1 MKIIA
6 IVTASVYAPFVTTS
20 LSIYARRM
28 TQPSRVIYLP
38 PGVVSPPAAPQ
49 SVPNN
54 GIPFDRVF
62 FEQVLPP
69 AIAGFCSQVQCD
81 VPVVELTTV
90 DGMTHYIVGISGVA
104 DQWVALSTSRPDHPH
119 PVQMFVPYQTIFRV
133 EIHPEPDERRAHLGF
148 ITSQARV
155 PEVIPAVAPPVAKA
169 RTTPAKRA
177 AASKEK

>member
-6 IVTASVYAPFVTTS
+6 IVAPHVYATFVTS
-20 LSIYARRM
+20 LSIPYAPGM

-38 PGVVSPPAAPQ
+38 PGVVPPPSAQSAPTV
-49 SVPNN
+49 VPN
-54 GIPFDRVF
+54 GIPFDRTF

-69 AIAGFCSQVQCD
+69 AISGFCSQVGCD

-119 PVQMFVPYQTIFRV
+119 PVQMFLPYQTIFRV

-148 ITSQARV
+148 VTTAPRI
-155 PEVIPAVAPPVAKA
+155 PEVIEPVVASKTRA
-169 RTTPAKRA
+169 PAKRTA
-177 AASKEK
+177 AAKAK